1 MATLRSYFILLAFQ
15 FIGGVLGKAAHL
27 PLPGPV
33 LGMIL
38 LAVWYIVRRS
48 PPDPHINRASGTLL
62 NWMGLLFVPA
72 GVGIVANFGLL
83 RSAWLP
89 VSVALVGSTLFTLLV
104 TAGVMHRLTRGTP

>member
-15 FIGGVLGKAAHL
+15 FVGTVLGKATHL

-33 LGMIL
+33 VGMIL
-38 LAVWYIVRRS
+38 LAAWYIVSCRT
-48 PPDPHINRASGTLL
+48 PDAHLNRASGTLL

-72 GVGIVANFGLL
+72 GVGIVANLGLL

-89 VSVALVGSTLFTLLV
+89 ISIALIGSTLLTLLV
-104 TAGVMHRLTRGTP
+104 TSGVMHRFTRGAP